1 MGGYVKPATISDIV
15 HLAFNC
21 READKQE
28 CLDHTGQVPLLAI
41 YGAFVNTKESYTGFY
56 NDQLVCCYGLIESGC
71 IWMCAT
77 NYIESVPMTFLKHS
91 KLKLKELFNNYDMIW
106 NYVDARN
113 VVHIK
118 WLKWLGFTIIN
129 KHNQFGIG
137 RIPFYEF
144 VKIRE

>member
-1 MGGYVKPATISDIV
+1 
-15 HLAFNC
+15 
-21 READKQE
+21 
-28 CLDHTGQVPLLAI
+28 
-41 YGAFVNTKESYTGFY
+41 
-56 NDQLVCCYGLIESGC
+56 
-71 IWMCAT
+71 
-77 NYIESVPMTFLKHS
+77 
-91 KLKLKELFNNYDMIW
+91 MIW